1 MRFLC
6 SCAKKGGY
14 EAWRRHRGNG
24 ACVAPRPRQP
34 SLETWLRH
42 QTGCGTEGTE
52 GTQGTK
58 GAESSSIK
66 ANKTCL
72 LACPPPPYVGS
83 YARRSY
89 GCATSASY
97 RCYAFGLPGIKPNQ
111 TGSNQIKPNQTCRG
125 GGASKFDLLV
135 GKDGGRRTARSV
147 KPRQTESNRIKPNQT
162 KSNLRVGWCVP
173 KLGNPM
179 GKEVGERQPS
189 QTQSSLVK
197 PDQTES
203 NQIKPVRGKWFGGG
217 DGLRLGLRL

>member
-72 LACPPPPYVGS
+72 LACPPPHYVGS

-111 TGSNQIKPNQTCRG
+111 TGSNQIKPAAAGGRRNLTCWWGKMGGGVQPGRSNPVKPNPTGSSPIKPNQTCG
-125 GGASKFDLLV
+125 SV
-135 GKDGGRRTARSV
+135 GVSRNWATRWGKRSEKGNPV
-147 KPRQTESNRIKPNQT
+147 KPSQAWSNRIKPNQT
-162 KSNLRVGWCVP
+162 KSNL
-173 KLGNPM
+173 
-179 GKEVGERQPS
+179 
-189 QTQSSLVK
+189 
-197 PDQTES
+197 
-203 NQIKPVRGKWFGGG
+203 
-217 DGLRLGLRL
+217 